1 MIGSQP
7 CLLRQLSRTDGECPN
22 FTCHGVLHVLRV
34 SVVKWFSALLSPRRH
49 GEHRECTG
57 LCFDT
62 HQPECYL
69 DRSVTSLQFIAASTL
84 LSIEQ
89 LIPQLVI
96 YMVVLLL
103 AISAHEAAHAWMSY
117 KFGDDTARLLG
128 RITLNPVAHID
139 PIGTL
144 LIPIAA
150 FIFGSMGGPVAR
162 IPLIGW
168 GKPTPVNPL
177 RWRNKDLA
185 NVMVSAAGIMA
196 NLFLAICAFIIIKV
210 LLMTGT
216 FSSIPESFQEP
227 VTIFLQ
233 YLLIM
238 NVSLAVFNLL
248 PFPPMD
254 GSKILETFLP
264 ASAQPVLALME
275 RY

>member
-1 MIGSQP
+1 
-7 CLLRQLSRTDGECPN
+7 
-22 FTCHGVLHVLRV
+22 
-34 SVVKWFSALLSPRRH
+34 
-49 GEHRECTG
+49 
-57 LCFDT
+57 
-62 HQPECYL
+62 
-69 DRSVTSLQFIAASTL
+69 
-84 LSIEQ
+84 
-89 LIPQLVI
+89 
-96 YMVVLLL
+96 MVVLLF
-103 AISAHEAAHAWMSY
+103 AISAHEAAHAWMSNR
-117 KFGDDTARLLG
+117 FGDDTARLLG
-128 RITLNPVAHID
+128 RITLNPAAHID

-144 LIPIAA
+144 LIPIAG
-150 FIFGSMGGPVAR
+150 FILGSIGGPVAR

-248 PFPPMD
+248 PFPPLD

-275 RY
+275 RYGFIILMLLIYVGFFGAIMRPVMSLIDYLLYLGVR